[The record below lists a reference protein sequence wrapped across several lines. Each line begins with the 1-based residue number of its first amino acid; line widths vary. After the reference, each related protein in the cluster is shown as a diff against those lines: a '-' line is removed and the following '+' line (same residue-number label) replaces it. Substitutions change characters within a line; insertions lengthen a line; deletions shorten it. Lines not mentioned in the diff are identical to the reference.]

1 MVAPASKPVINITSS
16 GVAIVPLALVG
27 TNNRS
32 YSPAGSPSSIGG
44 EGNCMVTVSS
54 DIGARLEA
62 LRRRS
67 STEEVDGD
75 VNAEVCVLE
84 GAQSIVS
91 VAHSSPLC
99 SPLGTPG
106 EGRGGGLRG

>member
-16 GVAIVPLALVG
+16 GVAIVPLALMG
-27 TNNRS
+27 TNNSS
-32 YSPAGSPSSIGG
+32 YSAGSPSSIVV
-44 EGNCMVTVSS
+44 GNGTVSS
-54 DIGARLEA
+54 GIGARLEA

-75 VNAEVCVLE
+75 VKAEICVLE
-84 GAQSIVS
+84 GAQSILS
-91 VAHSSPLC
+91 MAHSSPLC

-106 EGRGGGLRG
+106 EGRG